1 MTAISISG
9 RSRTASVLDRPHDAK
24 ARTARMIAFAA
35 TLVLAATTGLPMR
48 SVANLMPQADDRD
61 DSFLGI

>member
-9 RSRTASVLDRPHDAK
+9 RPRTASVQDRPHGAR
-24 ARTARMIAFAA
+24 ARTPRMIAFAA
-35 TLVLAATTGLPMR
+35 TIVLAATTGLPMR

-61 DSFLGI
+61 DPFLGI

>member
-9 RSRTASVLDRPHDAK
+9 RPRIASVRDRPHDAR
-24 ARTARMIAFAA
+24 ARTAGMIALAA

-61 DSFLGI
+61 DPFLGI